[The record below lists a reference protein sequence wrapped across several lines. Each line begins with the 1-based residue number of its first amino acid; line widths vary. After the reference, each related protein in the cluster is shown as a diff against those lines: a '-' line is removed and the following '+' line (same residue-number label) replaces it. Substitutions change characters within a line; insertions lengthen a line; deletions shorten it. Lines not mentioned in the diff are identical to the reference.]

1 MRRAAL
7 ALLSFALL
15 APSGAGAQ
23 ELERLFFTAEQRD
36 ALDARRK
43 ARLPDKPAAVA
54 ASPTTRVDGY
64 VVRSSGKSTLW
75 LDGYAVRDGNQ
86 PEGLGLNVRRGSDP
100 SRVTVVV
107 GEERRRVDMRVGET
121 LDRGSGEVKGVIGN
135 GEIRIRQRGAQD
147 R

>member
-1 MRRAAL
+1 MRRTAL

-15 APSGAGAQ
+15 APCGAGAQ
-23 ELERLFFTAEQRD
+23 ELERLFFTPAERA

-54 ASPTTRVDGY
+54 ASPTTRIAGSVA
-64 VVRSSGKSTLW
+64 RSSGKSTLW

-86 PEGLGLNVRRGSDP
+86 PEGVNMSVRRGSDP
-100 SRVTVVV
+100 SRVTVLV
-107 GEERRRVDMRVGET
+107 GEERRRVEMRVGET

-135 GEIRIRQRGAQD
+135 GDIRIKRGGGDA

>member
-1 MRRAAL
+1 MRRAAP

-15 APSGAGAQ
+15 APCGAGAQ
-23 ELERLFFTAEQRD
+23 ELERLFFSPEQRA

-64 VVRSSGKSTLW
+64 VARSSGKSTLW

-86 PEGLGLNVRRGSDP
+86 PEGLNMSVRRGSDP
-100 SRVTVVV
+100 SRVTVLV
-107 GEERRRVDMRVGET
+107 GEERRRVEMRVGET
-121 LDRGSGEVKGVIGN
+121 LDRGSGEVRGVIGN
-135 GEIRIRQRGAQD
+135 GDIRIKRGGRDA